1 MTVFSDSSIANPHE
15 KINRKGNMFKSKY
28 GCFHPVCI
36 FAVFKMWLA
45 HMYTALPLQ
54 SQIKLV
60 HKSQYTR
67 VTETFCSLLR

>member
-36 FAVFKMWLA
+36 FAVFKM
-45 HMYTALPLQ
+45 
-54 SQIKLV
+54 
-60 HKSQYTR
+60 
-67 VTETFCSLLR
+67 